1 MDLRRSARLG
11 EVLVRV
17 ASVQDST
24 GTRLLPLVLSII
36 AGSVD
41 SIGFVGLG
49 GLFTAHITGNL
60 VILAAYLSK
69 ARYAPIA
76 ILISV
81 PVFVAVLMLGR
92 AFVGVL
98 ERSNIETL
106 KPLLLLQWLLLVGF
120 LVLATVGGPHLA
132 LCDRDGIIAGMLG
145 VSAMATQN
153 VVVGHALRGA
163 PSTAVMTTNIT
174 RLVLDIGQVLLDP
187 HSPRTPEAAF
197 RARQTLPVIAG
208 FAVGCGLGAGCQAR
222 FGLESLMLPT
232 GLALLALLVAFVPAR
247 EAQESPK
254 GSA

>member
-1 MDLRRSARLG
+1 M
-11 EVLVRV
+11 VRV
-17 ASVQDST
+17 ASVQDSA
-24 GTRLLPLVLSII
+24 GTRFLPLVLSII

-41 SIGFVGLG
+41 IIGFAGLG

-60 VILAAYLSK
+60 VILATYLIK
-69 ARYAPIA
+69 ATYVPIA

-92 AFVGVL
+92 ALVGVL
-98 ERSNIETL
+98 ERSNIGTL

-120 LVLATVGGPHLA
+120 LTLTTVGGPHLA
-132 LCDRDGIIAGMLG
+132 LHDRDGIIAGMLG

-153 VVVGHALRGA
+153 VVVGYALRGT

-174 RLVLDIGQVLLDP
+174 RFVIDIGQVLLDP
-187 HSPRTPEAAF
+187 HSTRTPEAAL

-208 FAVGCGLGAGCQAR
+208 FTFGCGVGAECQAR

-232 GLALLALLVAFVPAR
+232 GLALLALLLAFVPAR
-247 EAQESPK
+247 EMQESPK
-254 GSA
+254 RAL